1 MPDSSFFTPV
11 TSQAG
16 AQMGGVSPFGAGPST
31 QIGYPGAQPIDRPLR
46 PMPAYRTDQNLKI
59 KGGYVNQYGT
69 DIQANYTPGS
79 NAVSGS
85 IKIPVGDHQSG
96 YRAALE
102 GFYHPGGVPGSND
115 YGVMLSFGKS
125 HTPKVSSEEALASVS
140 DPAMREFFQ
149 NNPDALEKFRRH
161 QVDSQLGIG
170 KPGTQ
175 EYGFNLGVDT
185 NTTRSQTPQSLIQ
198 QRVYNE
204 QLMPAY
210 NNAVT
215 QSQNEAAKEEYAKQ
229 KANDLLQDYVNSMS
243 VNALP

>member
-1 MPDSSFFTPV
+1 MPDSSFFTPI

-16 AQMGGVSPFGAGPST
+16 AQMGGV
-31 QIGYPGAQPIDRPLR
+31 GYPGAQPIDRPLR

-79 NAVSGS
+79 NAVGGS
-85 IKIPVGDHQSG
+85 IRIPVGDHQSG

-125 HTPKVSSEEALASVS
+125 NTPKVSSEEALASVN
-140 DPAMREFFQ
+140 DPVMRQFFQ

-215 QSQNEAAKEEYAKQ
+215 QSQNEAAKEEFAKQ
-229 KANDLLQDYVNSMS
+229 KANDLLQNYVNNMS

>member
-1 MPDSSFFTPV
+1 MPDSSFFTPI

-16 AQMGGVSPFGAGPST
+16 AQMGGVSPFGSGPNM
-31 QIGYPGAQPIDRPLR
+31 QMGYPGAQPIDRPLR
-46 PMPAYRTDQNLKI
+46 PMPAYRTDQNLKVR
-59 KGGYVNQYGT
+59 GGYVNQYGT
-69 DIQANYTPGS
+69 DIQADYTPGS
-79 NAVSGS
+79 NAVGGH
-85 IKIPVGDHQSG
+85 IKFPVGDHQSG
-96 YRAALE
+96 YRAGVE
-102 GFYHPGGVPGSND
+102 GFYRPGGVPGSND
-115 YGVMLSFGKS
+115 YGIMLNFGKFN
-125 HTPKVSSEEALASVS
+125 TPKVSSEEALGSVS
-140 DPAMREFFQ
+140 DPAMRQFFQ
-149 NNPDALEKFRRH
+149 NNPDALEKFRRQ

-215 QSQNEAAKEEYAKQ
+215 QSQNEAAKEEFAKQ
-229 KANDLLQDYVNSMS
+229 KANDLLQNYVNSMS

>member
-1 MPDSSFFTPV
+1 MPDSSFFTPI

-16 AQMGGVSPFGAGPST
+16 AQMGGVSPFGVGPST

-79 NAVSGS
+79 NAVGGS

-125 HTPKVSSEEALASVS
+125 NTPKVSSEEALASVN
-140 DPAMREFFQ
+140 DPAMRQFFQ
-149 NNPDALEKFRRH
+149 NNPDALEKLRRH

-215 QSQNEAAKEEYAKQ
+215 QSQNEAAKEEFAKQ
-229 KANDLLQDYVNSMS
+229 KANDLLQNYVNNMS